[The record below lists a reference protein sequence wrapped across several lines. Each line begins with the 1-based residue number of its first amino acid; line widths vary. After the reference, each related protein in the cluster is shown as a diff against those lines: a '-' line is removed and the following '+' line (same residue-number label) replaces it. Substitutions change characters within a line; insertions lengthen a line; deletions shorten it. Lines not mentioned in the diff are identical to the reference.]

1 MLSAVFLLLLVPCIS
16 RAPALEAPP
25 SPAERT
31 EVSVGGRISGK
42 VDLSGRIRV
51 TEDLLIPAGAALVL
65 RPGTVLVFVKSESS
79 KVDPEYFYGGTE
91 LVVRGRL
98 LAEGAEF
105 RFPGRTGGV
114 VVDGGDAA
122 LSGCKVSGAE
132 GGISVLHHGRV
143 SARGSILVT
152 DCRVGVALFPGRL
165 PAWEGEGEVT
175 LEGNAVGAV
184 RFPGAPE
191 IPGTFRPGKNEES
204 DVISWTRDGAAS
216 AEGKGFPSPA
226 PARGAVRIGDTFLDR
241 DRTFSGD
248 VIVDGVIRVA
258 PGATLTVEPGSRVF
272 FTYRD
277 TDGDGIG
284 ENGIFLQGNLSARG
298 TKEKPIGFYP
308 FPPGGR
314 GRWDAINFMVSET
327 GENVLEHVEI
337 VGGYRGLHAHFSR
350 FSGKQV
356 RIADCYRGIQFQESK
371 VDLTG
376 IEIVSSASALRCRDS
391 DVRISGYRTRE
402 TVFGSNF
409 LRSAVRIEAVDV
421 DSPGW
426 YGFRFRESRVE
437 ASDGAVRNALVGVSA
452 QEGEV
457 RADRFRT
464 GSAGLAG
471 FSWQDGDVTMTRC
484 RASGSVLDGVSATG
498 GKVAMAG
505 GAISGF
511 GRYAVKLGGP
521 ADVALRG
528 VEVSDA
534 KEKGASPIYDG
545 RVAPG
550 LGIVKVE

>member
-1 MLSAVFLLLLVPCIS
+1 
-16 RAPALEAPP
+16 
-25 SPAERT
+25 
-31 EVSVGGRISGK
+31 
-42 VDLSGRIRV
+42 
-51 TEDLLIPAGAALVL
+51 
-65 RPGTVLVFVKSESS
+65 
-79 KVDPEYFYGGTE
+79 
-91 LVVRGRL
+91 
-98 LAEGAEF
+98 
-105 RFPGRTGGV
+105 
-114 VVDGGDAA
+114 
-122 LSGCKVSGAE
+122 
-132 GGISVLHHGRV
+132 
-143 SARGSILVT
+143 
-152 DCRVGVALFPGRL
+152 
-165 PAWEGEGEVT
+165 
-175 LEGNAVGAV
+175 
-184 RFPGAPE
+184 
-191 IPGTFRPGKNEES
+191 
-204 DVISWTRDGAAS
+204 
-216 AEGKGFPSPA
+216 
-226 PARGAVRIGDTFLDR
+226 
-241 DRTFSGD
+241 
-248 VIVDGVIRVA
+248 
-258 PGATLTVEPGSRVF
+258 
-272 FTYRD
+272 
-277 TDGDGIG
+277 
-284 ENGIFLQGNLSARG
+284 
-298 TKEKPIGFYP
+298 
-308 FPPGGR
+308 
-314 GRWDAINFMVSET
+314 
-327 GENVLEHVEI
+327 
-337 VGGYRGLHAHFSR
+337 
-350 FSGKQV
+350 
-356 RIADCYRGIQFQESK
+356 